1 MTWQQSAYV
10 SKTTQIA
17 CLPNMTG
24 DVQQILDRFAPG
36 CKLQNQDGNSTP
48 TLKLNTRKH
57 VSPTSADCKVASL
70 LYPGDIYLWH
80 RHCEP
85 PGKSGAGVEMA
96 INGSRLDTASK
107 VQQQN
112 KTRISRVGDKSV
124 VSHRPQPLAAADGP
138 FVDAHLMRSP
148 ECRRDIEATQ
158 WEKDWLPSNTGRS
171 NNNPHMRNETRTI
184 RCCHASCKGKALKKC
199 CLRYVRNQKAGSTFM
214 VKTLQDLFPQLHCVN
229 SSKAAYSHLPF
240 SSDSRD
246 PSEPPAVS
254 RHQLRNLPE
263 LSVPGLPRRHLA
275 ARGAWH

>member
-1 MTWQQSAYV
+1 MLSTVMRTIDQLVPGLTTPCNLGRLDLGPDSGLKVLREPCERFVSIYNHLRGTLPRRDPIFKTSSPEEWGRLLLTNKTLHDSFLYHGKKAASRSHRVTWQQSAYI
-10 SKTTQIA
+10 SNTTQIA

-107 VQQQN
+107 VQQ
-112 KTRISRVGDKSV
+112 
-124 VSHRPQPLAAADGP
+124 
-138 FVDAHLMRSP
+138 
-148 ECRRDIEATQ
+148 
-158 WEKDWLPSNTGRS
+158 
-171 NNNPHMRNETRTI
+171 
-184 RCCHASCKGKALKKC
+184 
-199 CLRYVRNQKAGSTFM
+199 
-214 VKTLQDLFPQLHCVN
+214 
-229 SSKAAYSHLPF
+229 
-240 SSDSRD
+240 
-246 PSEPPAVS
+246 
-254 RHQLRNLPE
+254 
-263 LSVPGLPRRHLA
+263 
-275 ARGAWH
+275 